1 MAKDDIRLLA
11 LSGKVN
17 EVVIS
22 PMTTSYAHSENDPD
36 TSRAHRHDYHLLFL
50 LTGGSVEMYVDG
62 QLISMEKSSLL
73 LISPSQVHHFVGMK
87 DISGWVMALDGK
99 ILDSKTNS
107 VIQESATKISFFKLS
122 KADLDF
128 FGNCLSNVYHTIEKT
143 EPELFATQLVRALAN
158 AVFYKI
164 ADLHWSI
171 NSAVD
176 ERYTLRPVQI
186 VQQFKALVKK
196 HFIDLKKPSA
206 YAAKLNISVAYL
218 NDTVKAITGF
228 PATYFLQQEIIGE
241 AQRQLLYTSKSVK
254 EVACVLGYDDWKYFT
269 RLFSKIAGMSPTT
282 FRKANYLIPSNF
294 EKIVKIF
301 KTDVNSSADS
311 TKLIKYLSKTF
322 PDYNINFDLDDPD
335 KILRIE
341 GLRLDSRKIITAMD
355 ARAFRCEE
363 ICD

>member
-1 MAKDDIRLLA
+1 MA

-22 PMTTSYAHSENDPD
+22 PMSMSYVHAKDNPD

-50 LTGGSVEMYVDG
+50 LADGSVEMYVDG
-62 QLISMEKSSLL
+62 KLISMQRSSLL
-73 LISPSQVHHFVGMK
+73 LVSPSQVHHFVAMK

-99 ILDSKTNS
+99 ILDPKTNA
-107 VIQESATKISFFKLS
+107 VLEESATEGSFFKLDD
-122 KADLDF
+122 ADFNF
-128 FGNCLSNVYHTIEKT
+128 FDHCLSGIYHTLDKT
-143 EPELFATQLVRALAN
+143 EPEPFVTQLVRAMSN

-164 ADLHWSI
+164 ANLHWSM
-171 NSAVD
+171 NSAVQT
-176 ERYTLRPVQI
+176 RYSLRPVQI
-186 VQQFKALVKK
+186 VQEFKALVKK

-206 YAAKLNISVAYL
+206 YAAKLNLSVTYL

-254 EVACVLGYDDWKYFT
+254 EVAFVLGYDDWKYFT

-282 FRKANYLIPSNF
+282 FRKANHLVASNF
-294 EKIVKIF
+294 EKVVKIF
-301 KTDVNSSADS
+301 KTDVTSIADS
-311 TKLIKYLSKTF
+311 TKLIKHLSKAF

-335 KILRIE
+335 NILRIE
-341 GLRLDSRKIITAMD
+341 GILLDPQKIITSMD
-355 ARAFRCEE
+355 AHAFSCEE